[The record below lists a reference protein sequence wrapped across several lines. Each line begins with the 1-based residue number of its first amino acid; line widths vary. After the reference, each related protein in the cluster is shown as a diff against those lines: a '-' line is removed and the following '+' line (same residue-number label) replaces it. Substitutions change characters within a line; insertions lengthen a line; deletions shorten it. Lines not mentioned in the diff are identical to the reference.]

1 MLINDEIKSTEYSA
15 FLADD
20 EATVALGRQ
29 LASVCES
36 GAVVFLE
43 GGLGAGKTTLARGVM
58 RHFGHQGAVKS
69 PTYTLVEPYL
79 LDAISVYHFDLY
91 RLADPEELEY
101 LGMRESFE
109 PENLCLI
116 EWSSKGLGF
125 LPAAD
130 LVVEL
135 SPDMQGRRAVW
146 RALSERGEVIARQL
160 KACLM
165 AHQGPLD

>member
-1 MLINDEIKSTEYSA
+1 MLMSEKASPVEFSA

-20 EATVALGRQ
+20 DATVALGRQ

-43 GGLGAGKTTLARGVM
+43 GELGAGKTTLARGVM
-58 RHFGHQGAVKS
+58 RYFGHQGAVKS

-101 LGMRESFE
+101 LGMRDSFE
-109 PENLCLI
+109 PQNLCLI
-116 EWSSKGLGF
+116 EWSSKGRGF
-125 LPAAD
+125 LPSAD

-135 SPDMQGRRAVW
+135 RADKQGRTAVW
-146 RALSERGEVIARQL
+146 RAMSERGEMIALRL
-160 KACLM
+160 NECFLR
-165 AHQGPLD
+165 HQGLSD